1 MSPPYYLNHTT
12 CLILHSVYVR
22 RRTWHRVSRKPRKG
36 EVLEISGVGRSD
48 STSTSGG
55 GGSGS
60 GSASRRGSGAPGT
73 AASISNN
80 NRGSISS
87 GSSATTT
94 GTSDAKPGRRQ
105 RRF

>member
-48 STSTSGG
+48 STSGG
-55 GGSGS
+55 GGS
-60 GSASRRGSGAPGT
+60 GSGAPGT